1 MKPREP
7 RTRVTGIR
15 HTERPRKKRPTPRRA
30 AFVVTEPGPS
40 QESPR
45 TPRFLRRGVEPILF
59 LGPQRVQSCQ
69 HRDLSHLASST
80 GGCISEV
87 QLPRWWYFVM
97 AAPGNSPTCSNRA
110 SRDRAQASS
119 RRFNFR
125 WVFHP
130 PDPSLP
136 TYCITV

>member
-45 TPRFLRRGVEPILF
+45 TPEKRRGTHSLPGSPE
-59 LGPQRVQSCQ
+59 GPVLPTPGSQPSGVQ
-69 HRDLSHLASST
+69 HRGVHL
-80 GGCISEV
+80 
-87 QLPRWWYFVM
+87 
-97 AAPGNSPTCSNRA
+97 
-110 SRDRAQASS
+110 
-119 RRFNFR
+119 
-125 WVFHP
+125 
-130 PDPSLP
+130 
-136 TYCITV
+136 